1 MGGCWSWMNCRSHP
15 EAEPKKEDEDEEG
28 AQTGHPR
35 NLAHVAPC
43 PGGPRLHH
51 FLGDPLREEP
61 NEATLV
67 PGPLPGLHVPTDI
80 LGKELNEETSVLG
93 SLPEPHVPTD
103 ILEEELNEETSVPG
117 SLPEPHVPTDILEQE
132 FNEEMLVP
140 RSLPGPF
147 ITNDILGEETNEA
160 TLVPGPLP
168 ILCVPTDI
176 LGKEVNED
184 TSKPGPLPGR
194 HITNGILKEELN
206 EATSVPGSLSGPHI
220 STDILE
226 ETLNEETSVPGS
238 LLGPHITNDIL
249 GEEVNEE
256 TSVPGPSI
264 PTGTP
269 KEAAFVSEPLPEP
282 SIADNYLEQEVEIL
296 KGLQNDYVQR
306 QMRVRRIS
314 KQFPRSLRA
323 INLQIGHT
331 RTRLIHSEVRLQRW
345 GKEGDQALMPVIQ
358 TASHDIPEGPAAC
371 LRPPGSGSSLS
382 SASLEVGSIPPS
394 ASTSSFLLH
403 PSPPPPP
410 SPPPLEPDLSNVKET
425 LQSLMDLQ
433 FHQLNDHKS
442 HRGSTPFPSS
452 LLFSNLKH
460 L

>member
-1 MGGCWSWMNCRSHP
+1 MGGCWSWVNCRSHQ
-15 EAEPKKEDEDEEG
+15 EAEPKDEDEAG

-35 NLAHVAPC
+35 NPAHVAPC
-43 PGGPRLHH
+43 PWGPMLHH
-51 FLGDPLREEP
+51 FLRDPLREEP
-61 NEATLV
+61 NEATVV

-80 LGKELNEETSVLG
+80 LGK
-93 SLPEPHVPTD
+93 
-103 ILEEELNEETSVPG
+103 ELNEETSVPG

-140 RSLPGPF
+140 RSLPGPC
-147 ITNDILGEETNEA
+147 ITNDILGEEPNEA
-160 TLVPGPLP
+160 TLVPEPLP
-168 ILCVPTDI
+168 ILCVPSDI
-176 LGKEVNED
+176 LGKEVNEE
-184 TSKPGPLPGR
+184 TSKPGPLPGP
-194 HITNGILKEELN
+194 HITNGILREELN
-206 EATSVPGSLSGPHI
+206 EATSVPGSLSGPLI

-226 ETLNEETSVPGS
+226 ETLNEETLMPGS
-238 LLGPHITNDIL
+238 LLGPHNTNDIL

-269 KEAAFVSEPLPEP
+269 KKAAFVSEPLPEP

-296 KGLQNDYVQR
+296 KGLQDDYVQR
-306 QMRVRRIS
+306 QRRVRRIS
-314 KQFPRSLRA
+314 QQFPRSLRA

-331 RTRLIHSEVRLQRW
+331 RTRLICSEVWLQRW

-358 TASHDIPEGPAAC
+358 TASHDVPEGPAAC

-382 SASLEVGSIPPS
+382 SASLEVGSIPHS
-394 ASTSSFLLH
+394 TSTSSFLLH

-410 SPPPLEPDLSNVKET
+410 SPPPLEPDLSNVTET

-433 FHQLNDHKS
+433 FHQLNDRQRHLRICQECLQNPKALMGQLRRLRS
-442 HRGSTPFPSS
+442 RLPRVEATNGDPGSS
-452 LLFSNLKH
+452 KGAGY
-460 L
+460 